1 MRGVIGLDV
10 GGANTKAVWRDGG
23 ERRIVSR
30 RFEVWRDR
38 RALEAVLREVVANV
52 APEPVEAVALT
63 TTAELTDAFRTK
75 REGVGLVLDAAEAAL
90 GGRRL
95 FAFTTAGELVS
106 FAEARANPLA
116 IAAAN
121 WVASALAVAALC
133 ADALMV
139 DVGST
144 TADVIPIAAG
154 RVAAAGRT
162 DLDRLL
168 AGELVYTGALRTN
181 LATIAPRVPVRDS
194 WCPVASEQFA
204 ISADVQ
210 LILGHLAPAA
220 YTCATPDGRPA
231 SVECARERVARL
243 VCADA
248 EQLAAE
254 EIDAIAA
261 FLHAEQVRQIEA
273 AARQVSGRLKRAP
286 PMVPLGAG
294 AFLAR
299 EAAERLGRTVVEL
312 PWSAAERDAAPAA
325 ALAEL
330 LAKRLRA
337 T

>member
-10 GGANTKAVWRDGG
+10 GGATTKAVWRDGG

-38 RALEAVLREVVANV
+38 QALEAVLREVVANV

-63 TTAELTDAFRTK
+63 TTAELSDAFRTK
-75 REGVGLVLDAAEAAL
+75 REGVGFVLDAAEAAL
-90 GGRRL
+90 GGRL
-95 FAFTTAGELVS
+95 LLAFTTAGELVS
-106 FAEARANPLA
+106 FAEARARPLD

-121 WVASALAVAALC
+121 WVASALAVAALR

-139 DVGST
+139 DVGGT

-154 RVAAAGRT
+154 RLVAAGRT

-181 LATIAPRVPVRDS
+181 LAAIAPRVPVRDG
-194 WCPVASEQFA
+194 WCPVASELFA
-204 ISADVQ
+204 ISADVR
-210 LILGHLAPAA
+210 LILGHLAPGA

-261 FLHAEQVRQIEA
+261 FLHSEQVRQIEA
-273 AARQVSGRLKRAP
+273 AARRVSGRFEHAP
-286 PMVPLGAG
+286 PVVPLGAG

-312 PWSAAERDAAPAA
+312 SWSAAERDAAPAA

-330 LAKRLRA
+330 MAERLRA